1 MDVISILEVV
11 DSVASQV
18 PTPETWKDGIL
29 NRAEVPMSPFTDRS
43 GKARISERIH
53 GIKINLLNNLFLS
66 AYRDSQA
73 AGALDC
79 YLDRVSEEGPKW
91 LDWGQTGWPKVS
103 MAARS
108 DGLAMLVHMSRYF
121 ERFAKAYQ
129 SGRLDDWPQSN
140 EIQSHEGKFK
150 KQNDA
155 QRLNEIGFERTEL
168 IRFLNKNEIPHSLRD
183 GSSTHGN
190 VPQDVSDSVPSAP
203 INEPDS
209 DERPDAALDNS
220 TQKEKISKPEHG
232 KTVHFI
238 SKQGHVLA
246 NLIEKAQAQA
256 GDQRNDE
263 RVVYEILVAMA
274 QSGNY
279 RPRLDSFVPGDGIK
293 YLTGDGY
300 RHYTQVALRKYLRPE
315 TRGRKK
321 PLPSDS

>member
-18 PTPETWKDGIL
+18 PTPETWKDGVL

-43 GKARISERIH
+43 GKASISERIH
-53 GIKINLLNNLFLS
+53 GIKVGLLNNLFLS

-121 ERFAKAYQ
+121 ERYAKAYQ
-129 SGRLDDWPQSN
+129 SGRFDGWPQSN

-168 IRFLNKNEIPHSLRD
+168 IRFLNTNEISHSLGD
-183 GSSTHGN
+183 GSSTHDN
-190 VPQDVSDSVPSAP
+190 APQDVSDSVTSAP
-203 INEPDS
+203 INEPDC
-209 DERPDAALDNS
+209 DERRDASLDNAI
-220 TQKEKISKPEHG
+220 QEEKISSPAHG
-232 KTVHFI
+232 GRVHRI
-238 SKQGHVLA
+238 EGRGHVLA
-246 NLIEKAQAQA
+246 DLIAKAQAQA
-256 GDQRNDE
+256 DHPNDE
-263 RVVYEILVAMA
+263 RIVYPILVEMA
-274 QSGNY
+274 QSGNH
-279 RPRLDSFVPGDGIK
+279 PRLIGFVPGDGIK